1 MKQRLN
7 SFGIDERLCLRLVTG
22 TVILALTLAGF
33 ALRFFRLSE
42 LPPGL
47 HFDEAVNGINA
58 LLVLQGKH
66 SVFFPESTGREA
78 MVVYLAALSVAQFGP
93 TVLAL
98 RLPLAIASVS
108 SVLAVFWLGRVL
120 FEQDI
125 EGRRYSPWRGVMVGA
140 VGAGLMAVSIGQTFM
155 GRMAFRANLLPLFL
169 TVSLALLWLGWR
181 QRRWWVIA
189 LAGIGTGLIPYTYI
203 PARFV
208 PFLLLF
214 FGLSF
219 LLPHCSV
226 SRSKIR
232 TELPLIGL
240 FLGTA
245 TVVAAPLLIHFALNP
260 DHFFMRSSQLWIFDD
275 NIGAAKTLSALIENV
290 WEYLLLF
297 GIHSDQYWH
306 NFSVKQLM
314 LYPLEALF
322 FWLGVGLA
330 LRRWRD
336 PTYRLLLLW
345 LGVMLLPS
353 ILSVATGTN
362 TYGSHYFIRLS
373 GAAPAIYLLASV
385 GIWETFLFLRDK
397 LPQNVTLK
405 PAVLV
410 SVLVGGFFLVQGVNT
425 YRTYFQNWANEPD
438 MPESYGTAWTKLAQ
452 TLNGQPS
459 DGDTVYIVHGSY
471 PHWRYSLEYLYQG
484 SATVKMID
492 VFSPNLAGNVERVLA
507 EKDKKA
513 TAKIVEWGSN
523 DFWIGDDIEALSFLL
538 DKYGR
543 YLSTEQ
549 YSEFSVH
556 EYTDVSL
563 DRSWTLY
570 DYLEPITVR
579 YDGGIALTGIALGQG
594 QDQLASH
601 DSIEL
606 EQERSLWCFLQWQK
620 GPPSDVDFAMSLR
633 LYNDSGEIVYQAD
646 NKIRKLAN
654 NTPTSGWT
662 ENEVVDSIFHID
674 IPADLQ
680 SGSYDLRL
688 VVYDFETQIPTVEID
703 VWQPEVTLARLQL
716 SLPPSATAQIEQKIG
731 R

>member
-208 PFLLLF
+208 PFLLLL

-219 LLPHCSV
+219 LLPHGSV

-232 TELPLIGL
+232 TELPFIGL

-245 TVVAAPLLIHFALNP
+245 IVVAAPILIHFALNP
-260 DHFFMRSSQLWIFDD
+260 NHFFMRSSQLWIFDD
-275 NIGAAKTLSALIENV
+275 NTGASKTLSAFIENV
-290 WEYLLLF
+290 WEYLLIL

-306 NFSVKQLM
+306 HFSVKQM
-314 LYPLEALF
+314 VLYPLEALF

-330 LRRWRD
+330 LRRWRH

-345 LGVMLLPS
+345 LGVMLLPG
-353 ILSVATGTN
+353 ILAVETGSN
-362 TYGSHYFIRLS
+362 TFGSHHFIRLS

-385 GIWETFLFLRDK
+385 GVWETFQFLRDK
-397 LPQNVTLK
+397 LPQNITPT

-410 SVLVGGFFLVQGVNT
+410 SLLVSGFFLVQGVNT
-425 YRTYFQNWANEPD
+425 YRTYFQNWANEPG

-507 EKDKKA
+507 EKDEIA

-523 DFWIGDDIEALSFLL
+523 NFWIGDDIEALSFLL

-549 YSEFSVH
+549 YSDFSVH
-556 EYTDVSL
+556 EYGDVSL

-570 DYLEPITVR
+570 EYLEPITVR

-601 DSIEL
+601 ESIEL
-606 EQERSLWCFLQWQK
+606 EQEGSLWGFLQWQI
-620 GPPSDVDFAMSLR
+620 GPPLDVDYALSLR

-646 NKIRKLAN
+646 SKIRKLAN
-654 NTPTSGWT
+654 HTPTSSWT
-662 ENEVVDSIFHID
+662 DNEVADSMFLID
-674 IPADLQ
+674 FPADLQ
-680 SGSYDLRL
+680 SGNYDLRL
-688 VVYDFETQIPTVEID
+688 VVYNFETQIPTVEID
-703 VWQPEVTLARLQL
+703 VWQPEVTLARLHL
-716 SLPPSATAQIEQKIG
+716 LFPPSATAN
-731 R
+731 RN